1 MKNVYK
7 FMVENLMGRR
17 IDKIVVRNKR
27 YRKANKKYTE
37 ALKKCEELSLS
48 KKDDRVVDNALNT
61 LAAQDAVYSELA
73 YRQGMKDAVR
83 LLKDIG
89 IIGK

>member
-27 YRKANKKYTE
+27 YRKANERYTE
-37 ALKKCEELSLS
+37 ALKKCDGLSLS
-48 KKDDRVVDNALNT
+48 KEDDRVVDNALNT

-73 YRQGMKDAVR
+73 YIQGMKDAVQ
-83 LLKDIG
+83 LLKYMGVIG
-89 IIGK
+89 R